1 MRSDVSREGLNPVDT
16 AGKTRTSVIP
26 APAVEETRV
35 QTSECQRLSRLVAD
49 LIRVSEGLC
58 YARLK
63 GSGTQ
68 APYVAKKTFGTSF
81 DAEIQAEGEVLS
93 GPGLLHELG
102 LEALEGAVR
111 RCALDA
117 AARFV
122 EWHFNADRTDHSGPY
137 LPCTYGQ
144 QARYG
149 LGKQLGQLVGHA
161 HRLKLGPCLGV

>member
-102 LEALEGAVR
+102 LEALEGAVHWMR
-111 RCALDA
+111 RHDSWSGTSMPTVQITAVRTYP
-117 AARFV
+117 ARTV
-122 EWHFNADRTDHSGPY
+122 SRRAMDLANNSAN
-137 LPCTYGQ
+137 L
-144 QARYG
+144 
-149 LGKQLGQLVGHA
+149 
-161 HRLKLGPCLGV
+161 